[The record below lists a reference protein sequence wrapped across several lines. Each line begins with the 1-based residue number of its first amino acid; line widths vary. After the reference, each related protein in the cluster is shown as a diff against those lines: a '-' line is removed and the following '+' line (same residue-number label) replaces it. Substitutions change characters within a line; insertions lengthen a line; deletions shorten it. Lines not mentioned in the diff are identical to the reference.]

1 MPPLRHYPQNGHPAP
16 PASLTCPPKNQKSIF
31 RRSEAGAEREI
42 CGQNGDSGLG
52 GVKGGLLK
60 GAFVPTFDS
69 TVQDSTLRLRIR
81 LIGQFRTC
89 VFFSLFRT
97 LWKEGKARVRAH

>member
-1 MPPLRHYPQNGHPAP
+1 
-16 PASLTCPPKNQKSIF
+16 
-31 RRSEAGAEREI
+31 
-42 CGQNGDSGLG
+42 
-52 GVKGGLLK
+52 VKGGLLK